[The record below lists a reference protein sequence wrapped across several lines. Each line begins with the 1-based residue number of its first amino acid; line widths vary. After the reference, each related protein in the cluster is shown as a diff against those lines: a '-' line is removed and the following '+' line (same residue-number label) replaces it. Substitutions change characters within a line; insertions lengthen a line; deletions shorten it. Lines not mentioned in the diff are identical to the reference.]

1 MENNQNQEVV
11 ANVKVEV
18 TLESLGFA
26 AGTKY
31 QIKNRIQNGKE
42 ILKDRL
48 VILTK
53 PSKKSGLVL
62 GHLLHEKTGEP
73 QRTEISLPVSCVF
86 EYTAPV
92 AEVTT
97 ETTEV
102 TSENQEASAEA
113 QEQKAV

>member
-1 MENNQNQEVV
+1 MENQVQVQE
-11 ANVKVEV
+11 NVKVEV

-31 QIKNRIQNGKE
+31 QIKNRIQGGKE

-53 PSKKSGLVL
+53 PSKKAGLVL

-92 AEVTT
+92 AEVIAEVAT
-97 ETTEV
+97 ET
-102 TSENQEASAEA
+102 QEASVEQSEVKEQEA
-113 QEQKAV
+113 V